1 MMSSTSAKPMKS
13 LHALAYPSPPSTP
26 GSSTP
31 ARASSPSL
39 DPTAAHPHTLR
50 DRLHFLHHPPP
61 AQAAASSS
69 SKMYRHT
76 RVDSLTDASTLAMI
90 NPYGSDDHH
99 DVVPR
104 RLFSQSVVD
113 LSSSSK
119 PPSPSS
125 SWKRRSKTQ
134 KKGVRQLTAASLALI
149 NPYAFTCTEDVVP
162 SRAALR
168 STPNLVFSFFLYLFF
183 SIY

>member
-1 MMSSTSAKPMKS
+1 MMSSTSAAKPMKS

-31 ARASSPSL
+31 ARLSSPSL
-39 DPTAAHPHTLR
+39 EPTAHPHTLR
-50 DRLHFLHHPPP
+50 ERLHFLHHPSP
-61 AQAAASSS
+61 AMAAASTST
-69 SKMYRHT
+69 KMYLHT

-90 NPYGSDDHH
+90 NPYGGSHD

-104 RLFSQSVVD
+104 RLFSQSVLD

-119 PPSPSS
+119 ASSSS

-149 NPYAFTCTEDVVP
+149 NPYAFTCTDDVVP

-168 STPNLVFSFFLYLFF
+168 STPNLVRGYFLFPA
-183 SIY
+183 IY